1 MKKKFLLLSLV
12 CMFFLI
18 IFTSVYSEGIT
29 KEDCFYLKSLHY
41 TAKGME
47 YWYSKENG
55 GIETL
60 TNIPYSNLS
69 CKKCHYKSCDTCHK
83 TSEKDKSFYT
93 VKAAKNQDICLKCHA
108 RETLVMKINK
118 ESNQQDVHSTKN
130 MKCQDC
136 HTARDIHGDG
146 IEYNSMKQ
154 TGAIEA
160 KCENC
165 HKTLP
170 QTTSHKIHGDKLDCK
185 ACHERQV
192 VTCYNCHMDTDIK
205 EGKRVAIP
213 LTGWLFLMNHEGKV
227 TSANMQSFV
236 VKGNKTFVIFAP
248 QHSHSIMKEGR
259 KCKDCHDTEVLKE
272 IQQGTLKLT
281 WLDEKGMLKNIKGV
295 IPVVEGVKYEGV
307 YFDYKN
313 DKWIP
318 INNPEKPLM
327 QYVGYGKPLTKEQL
341 NKMKLHMVK

>member
-1 MKKKFLLLSLV
+1 MKKRLILLQLI
-12 CMFFLI
+12 CIFFLI
-18 IFTSVYSEGIT
+18 IFISVYSEGIT

-41 TAKGME
+41 TTRGME

-55 GIETL
+55 GIEIL

-69 CKKCHYKSCDTCHK
+69 CRKCHVKSCDTCHK
-83 TSEKDKSFYT
+83 TSEEDKSFYT
-93 VKAAKNQDICLKCHA
+93 AKAAKNQDICLKCHK
-108 RETLVMKINK
+108 REVLIMKIDK
-118 ESNQQDVHSTKN
+118 EKNQQDVHFAKN

-154 TGAIEA
+154 NGAIEA

-170 QTTSHKIHGDKLDCK
+170 QTTSHKVHGNKLDCK

-192 VTCYNCHMDTDIK
+192 ATCYNCHMETDIK
-205 EGKRVAIP
+205 EGKRVSIP
-213 LTGWLFLMNHEGKV
+213 VSGWLFLMNHEGKV

-236 VKGNKTFVIFAP
+236 VKENKTFIIFAP

-259 KCKDCHDTEVLKE
+259 KCKDCHDTEVLRE

-281 WLDEKGMLKNIKGV
+281 WLGEKEMVKNIQGV

-318 INNPEKPLM
+318 INNPEKPLI
-327 QYVGYGKPLTKEQL
+327 QFSGYGKPLTKEQL
-341 NKMKLHMVK
+341 NKMKQSMIK

>member
-1 MKKKFLLLSLV
+1 MKKRVLFIPLI

-18 IFTSVYSEGIT
+18 VFTSVYSEGIT

-41 TAKGME
+41 TARGME

-69 CKKCHYKSCDTCHK
+69 CGKCHYKSCDTCHK
-83 TSEKDKSFYT
+83 TSEKDKSFYSA
-93 VKAAKNQDICLKCHA
+93 KAATNQDTCLKCHA
-108 RETLVMKINK
+108 RETFVMNINEK
-118 ESNQQDVHSTKN
+118 SNQQDVHFAKN
-130 MKCQDC
+130 MKCKDC

-154 TGAIEA
+154 TGAIDA

-192 VTCYNCHMDTDIK
+192 ATCYNCHMDIEIK

-213 LTGWLFLMNHEGKV
+213 VSGWLFLMNHEGKV
-227 TSANMQSFV
+227 TSANMQNFV
-236 VKGNKTFVIFAP
+236 VNGNKTFIVFAP

-272 IQQGTLKLT
+272 IQKGTLKLT
-281 WLDEKGMLKNIKGV
+281 WLDEKGNLKNIKGV

-313 DKWIP
+313 GEWIP

-327 QYVGYGKPLTKEQL
+327 QYAGYGKPLTKEQL